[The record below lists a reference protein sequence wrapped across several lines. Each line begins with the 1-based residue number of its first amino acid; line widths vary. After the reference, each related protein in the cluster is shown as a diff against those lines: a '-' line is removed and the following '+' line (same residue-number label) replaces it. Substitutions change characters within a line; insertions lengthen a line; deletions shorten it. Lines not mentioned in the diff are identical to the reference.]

1 LGKISPP
8 DEQSKGAMELRVSRA
23 QLDAVR
29 GAKHV
34 PDVLARVLA
43 AARAQG
49 DAYILTLTY
58 EEATALNELCAWN
71 VHSDAGGA
79 VTSASRPFDE
89 LVKAILTHPD
99 Y

>member
-1 LGKISPP
+1 
-8 DEQSKGAMELRVSRA
+8 MELTVSRA

-43 AARAQG
+43 AAHAQG
-49 DAYILTLTY
+49 EGYILTLTY

-71 VHSDAGGA
+71 VHTDASGV
-79 VTSASRPFDE
+79 VTPESRVFDD
-89 LVKAILTHPD
+89 LVKAILTHPE

>member
-8 DEQSKGAMELRVSRA
+8 DEQSKGAMELTVSRA

-34 PDVLARVLA
+34 PDVLTRVLA

-49 DAYILTLTY
+49 DAYILTLSY

-71 VHSDAGGA
+71 VHTDAGGA
-79 VTSASRPFDE
+79 VSPASRVFDD